1 MHSATSPSDGDG
13 DDDDDDDDD
22 GGSAI
27 CRRVAYYSQGIAVLE
42 TRRRDQ
48 ARLSDQSHQS
58 NA

>member
-1 MHSATSPSDGDG
+1 MHSATSPSDG

-48 ARLSDQSHQS
+48 ARLSDQSHQT